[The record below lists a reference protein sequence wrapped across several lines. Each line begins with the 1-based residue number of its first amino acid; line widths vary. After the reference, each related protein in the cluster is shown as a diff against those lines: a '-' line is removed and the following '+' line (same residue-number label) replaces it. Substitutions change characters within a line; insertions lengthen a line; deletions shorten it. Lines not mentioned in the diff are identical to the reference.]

1 MLDHLL
7 TFPAFALIR
16 VRDAD
21 TVTLVGGT
29 RTDLETLSEVPLTAG
44 VERAWDQL
52 VLVPYAQ
59 VRERGFEAHQDGT
72 PLSAIAIEHEE
83 HIPVAELLDLLP
95 DAPIEFADLGGFDTS
110 DTDYAAMV
118 KRIIDDEIGQGE
130 GANLVVGRNY
140 RAQVADWDHDRA
152 LTVFRRLLERER
164 GAFWTFC
171 IFTGDRYLIGA
182 SPERHVSVE
191 AGQVRMNPISGTFG
205 LRGLETTADRKREF
219 LKFLSDEKEIYELF
233 MVVDEELKMMCD
245 ICHEGGLV
253 LGPYLKPM
261 THLVHTEYLLAGR
274 TDRDVR
280 EVLRDSMF
288 AATVTGSPVEN
299 ACRLIK
305 KYEQEGRGYYAAVA
319 ALIGRDDDGAPTAD
333 APILIR
339 TADIDLDGNVKITAG
354 ATLVRDSDADH
365 ETSETWAKA
374 SGILSAFGLVES
386 APNPVEGFDAFTR
399 EDDVL
404 IALGSRNQRLSQ
416 FWLTDQS
423 GVPPVAE
430 LMGKRV
436 IVVDGEDDFVNM
448 LSHIFGVLGM
458 TTDIVRHDAPE
469 LPKIL
474 ADGDL
479 DGYDLVVVGPGP
491 GDPRE
496 VDDPKMAVLHRI
508 VAGLLESKQPFLSV
522 CLGHQVLSHQIGLDL
537 VFKDIVFQGTQSR
550 LPLLGRPE
558 TVGFYN
564 TFVARVP
571 ASGLPDGVTVETDPE
586 SGDIH
591 LVAGPHYRGV
601 QFHAE
606 SILTQNGFTII
617 RELVKDLIP
626 TALL

>member
-1 MLDHLL
+1 MLDNLL

-29 RTDLETLSEVPLTAG
+29 RTDLDKLTDVPLTAG
-44 VERAWDQL
+44 VKRAWDQL

-83 HIPVAELLDLLP
+83 HVPVADLLKILP
-95 DAPIEFADLGGFDTS
+95 DAPIEFADQGGFDTS
-110 DTDYAAMV
+110 DTEYAAMV
-118 KRIIDDEIGQGE
+118 KRIIEDEIGQGE

-191 AGQVRMNPISGTFG
+191 AGQVRMNPISGTFR

-253 LGPYLKPM
+253 LGPYIKAM

-274 TDRDVR
+274 TNRDVR

-305 KYEQEGRGYYAAVA
+305 QYEPEGRGYYAAIA
-319 ALIGRDDDGAPTAD
+319 ALIGRDDDGDPIAE

-339 TADIDLDGNVKITAG
+339 TADIDLDGNLKITAG

-386 APNPVEGFDAFTR
+386 APIPIEGFDAFTR
-399 EDDVL
+399 EDEVL

-423 GVPPVAE
+423 GVPPVPE
-430 LMGKRV
+430 LVGKRV

-458 TTDIVRHDAPE
+458 RTDIVRHDAPE
-469 LPKIL
+469 LLKIL
-474 ADGDL
+474 ANGDL

-496 VDDPKMAVLHRI
+496 LDDPRMAVLHRI
-508 VAGLLESKQPFLSV
+508 VAGLLASKRPFLSV

-571 ASGLPDGVTVETDPE
+571 SSGLPEGVTVETDPE

-606 SILTQNGFTII
+606 SILTQNGFSII
-617 RELVKDLIP
+617 RELVKDLIG
-626 TALL
+626 